1 MNHTSKSSKRVF
13 VLHDKRKRLRLSG
26 AAESLNSGEIAE
38 EEAIHSRGKDI
49 WCFSNL
55 IQFIVVI
62 QSVM

>member
-1 MNHTSKSSKRVF
+1 M
-13 VLHDKRKRLRLSG
+13 LHDKRKRLRLSG